1 MPTSPVQPIDSPAPA
16 DASDQSANAPGHA
29 SSRVDIAEKP
39 ALAAGSGPA
48 LLALLL
54 MLALT
59 AATTA
64 LAAAAGAWAV
74 RVHEV
79 PASRDAVRTASL
91 WKEAR

>member
-54 MLALT
+54 MLTLT
-59 AATTA
+59 AATTT
-64 LAAAAGAWAV
+64 LIVFGIIAA
-74 RVHEV
+74 
-79 PASRDAVRTASL
+79 
-91 WKEAR
+91 EADRYN